1 MVQLIA
7 EGHTNK
13 EIASLLGLATK
24 TIENHRTRI
33 MDKLEIHN
41 VAGLTR
47 YAIDQG
53 IAAAS
58 SRPTR
63 SRSEAT

>member
-1 MVQLIA
+1 VL
-7 EGHTNK
+7 
-13 EIASLLGLATK
+13 SVK

-47 YAIDQG
+47 YAISHG
-53 IAAAS
+53 IATAAP
-58 SRPTR
+58 RREP
-63 SRSEAT
+63 RSEPS